1 VEAVIIFFLD
11 RGGFWLRVG
20 SKRGLDVRWDRPP
33 LLYSERSG
41 HRRAVRLLGG
51 RVRIAELWE

>member
-1 VEAVIIFFLD
+1 MIALLAD
-11 RGGFWLRVG
+11 SGGFWLRVG
-20 SKRGLDVRWDRPP
+20 KRGINVRWDRPP

-51 RVRIAELWE
+51 RVRIAELWT